1 MEDGHAE
8 LSQEEIERRK
18 QAKAPVEEAGGGESE
33 GFEQSEQEL
42 IDVAEGDKGHH
53 HPIGDRFTPEETD
66 VRDHTAFGDADQVQS
81 DAREHEND

>member
-8 LSQEEIERRK
+8 LSPEEIARRK
-18 QAKAPVEEAGGGESE
+18 EADAPVTEAGGGESE

-42 IDVAEGDKGHH
+42 VDMAEGESGRH
-53 HPIGDRFTPEETD
+53 HPLGDRFPAEETD
-66 VRDHTAFGDADQVQS
+66 VRDHTAFGDADEVQS